1 MRSRSLIFPLVL
13 AAVLTGVVFLV
24 QGRID
29 LNLADEGFLWEGV
42 ILTAHGKVPL
52 RDFYSYDPGR
62 YLWAAAWSKLLGEGI
77 LALRL
82 STAIFQ
88 AAGLLCGLL
97 AARRVLPRAWQLT
110 LGGILLVVW
119 MEPRHKLFEPA
130 LAMAAVYV
138 AVLLIESPTPRRH
151 LLAGVM
157 VGFAGVMGKNHGGY
171 LLLAYAIL
179 IAWLHL
185 RRIAPAEP
193 ARLARLSRLSCDTG
207 LWIGGIVL
215 GALPLLAM
223 MACVPGFFSAYADSV
238 LFFVH
243 QGRTNFP
250 LPVPWPWLGWPG
262 SYAGLGWAAVLHKL
276 ALGAGFLLLP
286 LTVAVALSF
295 LAVTTRE
302 TVHRRALLLAGGT
315 VGAFYLHHAFSRSDA
330 FHLCQSIH
338 PVLLALLGLPA
349 ALEAARPDLRRIAA
363 AVLALLLVFL
373 SLFAAVPQA
382 PLYLALTA
390 QGAGDHFVPFRVT
403 GDALR
408 VRQRTANILGE
419 LQAKIGSQVPAG
431 EPVLAIP
438 QLPGLYPI
446 LGRESPVS
454 DFYPIW
460 PAQGEK
466 DETMLRE
473 IREKGVRWVIYSNY
487 TENER
492 PDLQF
497 PSTHPRVWSYLQ
509 ASFERVDDPL
519 LPRRIWLLRRKEG
532 DF

>member
-1 MRSRSLIFPLVL
+1 MRSRSLILPLVFPLAL
-13 AAVLTGVVFLV
+13 AVALTGVVFLA
-24 QGRID
+24 QRRID

-82 STAIFQ
+82 STAVFQ

-97 AARRVLPRAWQLT
+97 AARRVLPRAWQLA
-110 LGGILLVVW
+110 LAGVLLVVW
-119 MEPRHKLFEPA
+119 MGPRHKLFEPA

-138 AVLLIESPTPRRH
+138 AVLLIENPSPRRH
-151 LLAGVM
+151 LLAGAL

-171 LLLAYAIL
+171 LLLADAIL

-185 RRIAPAEP
+185 RRIAPARP
-193 ARLARLSRLSCDTG
+193 GLLARDALF
-207 LWIGGIVL
+207 WIAGIAL

-223 MACVPGFFSAYADSV
+223 MACVPGFFSAYLDSV
-238 LFFVH
+238 LFFVR

-250 LPVPWPWLGWPG
+250 LPVPWPWLGWTG
-262 SYAGLGWAAVLHKL
+262 SSAGLGWLAALQKL
-276 ALGAGFLLLP
+276 ALGLGFLLLP
-286 LTVAVALSF
+286 VTVAVALSF
-295 LAVTTRE
+295 LPGTTQE
-302 TVHRRALLLAGGT
+302 TARRRALVLAGGI
-315 VGAFYLHHAFSRSDA
+315 VGAFYLHHAFSRADA
-330 FHLCQSIH
+330 FHLSQSIH
-338 PVLLALLGLPA
+338 PVLLVLLGLPA
-349 ALEAARPDLRRIAA
+349 ALESSRPTLRTLRRIAV
-363 AVLALLLVFL
+363 AVLVPLLVFL

-390 QGAGDHFVPFRVT
+390 KSPADLYVPFRVA
-403 GDALR
+403 GDDLR
-408 VRQRTANILGE
+408 VQQRTANILGT
-419 LQAKIGSQVPAG
+419 LRWQIDSHAPAG

-438 QLPGLYPI
+438 HLPGLYPV

-466 DETMLRE
+466 DATMLRE
-473 IREKGVRWVIYSNY
+473 IREKGVRWVVYSDY
-487 TENER
+487 AEDAR

-509 ASFERVDDPL
+509 ESFERVDDPS
-519 LPRRIWLLRRKEG
+519 LPHRIWLLRRK
-532 DF
+532 